1 MSEIGSGSGLYYN
14 VNVPLWDGINDDQY
28 LYIFKRY
35 IIFSMHVIIICYTY
49 NSVMSMVHGSYA
61 PQVVVVQ
68 CGADCLAG
76 DPLGSF
82 NLSIRG
88 MGACIEFIL
97 EWGLPVLLL
106 GGGD

>member
-1 MSEIGSGSGLYYN
+1 
-14 VNVPLWDGINDDQY
+14 
-28 LYIFKRY
+28 
-35 IIFSMHVIIICYTY
+35 
-49 NSVMSMVHGSYA
+49 MVHGSYA

-88 MGACIEFIL
+88 MGACIELIL